1 MESAHAKSLVRQITV
16 QLVRRCPGLL
26 RCPSDK
32 KRRSGLEI
40 QREISRMISRRK
52 KEFSGGWRRPMLLSS
67 NRESVMSDPR
77 DSDGDEVSAESSD
90 RSLLCRVKKGSSD
103 AAMELYLRYAERLG
117 ALARSKSSREL
128 AVKISPEEIVQ
139 SVFGS
144 FFRGT
149 KNGCYD
155 VPAGEEL
162 WGLFLVI
169 ALNKIRTK
177 GAYYLAAK
185 RDSRITQGGEEL
197 DAHAQLFEGD
207 DQFALKILEISIGE
221 SLAEFPD
228 NYRQIVDLRVQ
239 GCEIEEIAERT
250 KHSKRTVER
259 IMQEIRKKLA
269 HLMDEQ

>member
-1 MESAHAKSLVRQITV
+1 
-16 QLVRRCPGLL
+16 
-26 RCPSDK
+26 
-32 KRRSGLEI
+32 
-40 QREISRMISRRK
+40 MISRRK
-52 KEFSGGWRRPMLLSS
+52 NELFGGWRRPMLLSS
-67 NRESVMSDPR
+67 YKESVMSDPR
-77 DSDGDEVSAESSD
+77 DSDGPEVSAESSD
-90 RSLLCRVKKGSSD
+90 RSLLWRVKKGSAD
-103 AAMELYLRYAERLG
+103 AATELYLRYAGRLG
-117 ALARSKSSREL
+117 ALARAKSSREL

-155 VPAGEEL
+155 IPAGEEL

-169 ALNKIRTK
+169 ALNKIRNK
-177 GAYYLAAK
+177 GAFYLAAK
-185 RDSRITQGGEEL
+185 RDSRITKGNDEL
-197 DAHAQLFEGD
+197 EAHAGSFEDD

-221 SLAEFPD
+221 SLEDFPD

-239 GCEIEEIAERT
+239 GYEIEEIAART

-259 IMQEIRKKLA
+259 IMQEVRKKLA